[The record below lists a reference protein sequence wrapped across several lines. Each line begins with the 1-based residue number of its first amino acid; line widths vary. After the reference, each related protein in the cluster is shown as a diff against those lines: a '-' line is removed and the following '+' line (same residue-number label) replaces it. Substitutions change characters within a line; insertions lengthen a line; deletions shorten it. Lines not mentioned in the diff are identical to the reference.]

1 MKTISV
7 VVPTYNEEDNV
18 MDVYRRIRQV
28 FSEKLPDYRLK
39 LQFIDNCSTDHT
51 RELIRSLCERDE
63 DVQAIFNAKN
73 FGYNRSLFYGLSQ
86 AEGDCAVLINAD
98 MQDPPEVIPRF
109 VAEWEAGYKIVAG
122 VKTQSRENPVMYFF
136 RSIYY
141 YLMKHSTEIDHIEH
155 FDGFG
160 LYDQEFI
167 RVLREMDDPLP
178 YLRGIVAE
186 LGFKRK
192 DIEYEQV
199 KRKKGKTHFRF
210 FALYDLAML
219 GITSYSKV
227 IMHCCTILGGILAV
241 VSALIAVVTLFMK
254 LFAWDS
260 FPMGTAAMVI
270 GIFFLGAVQLF
281 FIGFVGEYVVNIN
294 ARVMRHPLV
303 VEETRLNF
311 ETENV
316 ERLYETKITQ

>member
-7 VVPTYNEEDNV
+7 VVPTFNEEENV
-18 MDVYRRIRQV
+18 QDVYRRIRKI
-28 FSEKLPDYRLK
+28 FSESLPDYRLK
-39 LQFIDNCSTDHT
+39 LQFIDNCSTDRT
-51 RELIRSLCERDE
+51 RELIRGLCEEDE

-86 AEGDCAVLINAD
+86 AQGDCAILINAD
-98 MQDPPEVIPRF
+98 MQDPPEIIPRF
-109 VAEWEAGYKIVAG
+109 VQEWEAGHKIVAG
-122 VKTQSRENPVMYFF
+122 IKTRSRENPVMYFL
-136 RSIYY
+136 RSAYY
-141 YLMKHSTEIDHIEH
+141 CLMKHSTEIDHIEH

-160 LYDQEFI
+160 LYDREFI
-167 RVLREMDDPLP
+167 HVLREMNDSLP

-192 DIEYEQV
+192 DIAYEQV
-199 KRKKGKTHFRF
+199 KRKKGKSHFRF

-227 IMHCCTILGGILAV
+227 IMHCCTILGGILAI
-241 VSALIAVVTLFMK
+241 VSALIAIVTLFMK
-254 LFAWDS
+254 LFAWS
-260 FPMGTAAMVI
+260 NFPMGTAAMTI

-294 ARVMRHPLV
+294 QRVMSHPLV
-303 VEETRLNF
+303 VEETRINF
-311 ETENV
+311 SSDEKSRVT
-316 ERLYETKITQ
+316 L